1 VAKKQV
7 GANKMK
13 KILLF
18 VSLLISFNAY
28 ADWTKVL
35 PGNNA
40 SLYIDF
46 DTLIEKDGY
55 IYWWYLDSGERGV
68 KKPMPKVTAT

>member
-1 VAKKQV
+1 
-7 GANKMK
+7 MK
-13 KILLF
+13 KLLIIIS
-18 VSLLISFNAY
+18 VLISFNSY

-55 IYWWYLDSGERGV
+55 IYWWYLDSW
-68 KKPMPKVTAT
+68 